1 MTVPAPVDLNQL
13 IRDVRPLIIGILG
26 AIGVFMARVHLI
38 KKSEQN
44 EDYKVTQREKLLDK
58 KLSAAQQQLVEMY
71 EEQIE
76 NLTKEKERYHLER
89 DRYLSDCIRL
99 QTALNVLR
107 RHRDF
112 WKNNYDSLVAKH
124 SLPEPYPDSSNLP
137 ENSLINPDKQL

>member
-1 MTVPAPVDLNQL
+1 MTAPVPVDLNQ
-13 IRDVRPLIIGILG
+13 IVRDIRPLIIGILG
-26 AIGVFMARVHLI
+26 AGGVFIARLHLI

-44 EDYKVTQREKLLDK
+44 EDYKVTQREKILDK

-76 NLTKEKERYHLER
+76 NLTKEKERYHTER
-89 DRYLSDCIRL
+89 DRYLSDCIKL

-107 RHRDF
+107 QHRDF
-112 WKNNYDSLVAKH
+112 WRNNYNNLVSKH

-137 ENSLINPDKQL
+137 EHSLINVDKSL